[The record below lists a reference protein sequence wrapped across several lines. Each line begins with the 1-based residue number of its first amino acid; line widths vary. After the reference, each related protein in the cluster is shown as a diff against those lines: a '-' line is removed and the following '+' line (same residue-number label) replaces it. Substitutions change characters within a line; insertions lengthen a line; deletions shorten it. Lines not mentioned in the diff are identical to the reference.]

1 MNYYLHLLYIRRFL
15 SFKKNIS
22 IGNNI
27 DDVIDAIDTIF
38 VIKNPII
45 VATPFPTFKSKHYWI
60 CVSYNNTK
68 CRYCNKIFN
77 TYTCICY
84 FMYYIC

>member
-1 MNYYLHLLYIRRFL
+1 MSCYLHLLYIRRFL

-38 VIKNPII
+38 VIKNTVIPYTSNI
-45 VATPFPTFKSKHYWI
+45 P
-60 CVSYNNTK
+60 K
-68 CRYCNKIFN
+68 CYRV
-77 TYTCICY
+77 
-84 FMYYIC
+84 YYR

>member
-1 MNYYLHLLYIRRFL
+1 LQKLDIYMNYYLHLLYIRRFL

-38 VIKNPII
+38 VIKNISMLIPKK
-45 VATPFPTFKSKHYWI
+45 T
-60 CVSYNNTK
+60 NN
-68 CRYCNKIFN
+68 NL
-77 TYTCICY
+77 
-84 FMYYIC
+84 

>member
-1 MNYYLHLLYIRRFL
+1 MSYYLHLLYIRRFL

-38 VIKNPII
+38 VIKNTVIPY
-45 VATPFPTFKSKHYWI
+45 T
-60 CVSYNNTK
+60 NNIPK
-68 CRYCNKIFN
+68 CYSV
-77 TYTCICY
+77 
-84 FMYYIC
+84 YY